1 MVNISFIG
9 TNTIENLIDG
19 KVNLGGTINWTSDTV
34 SGGTDYTINKLQG
47 TPKPLFFK
55 VSQGRTIKTLSD
67 TKVQSVQTV
76 ETGTTDGS
84 GNISVSGNYFSESA
98 NDYTV
103 FLLSLIHI

>member
-76 ETGTTDGS
+76 ETGTTRWTL
-84 GNISVSGNYFSESA
+84 ISSSLEI
-98 NDYTV
+98 T
-103 FLLSLIHI
+103 FLNLQVIILYS